1 MSDAPAGSVNHLPDD
16 ASLDSATITS
26 LSAEQRREPR
36 AASQPYLVVLT
47 SADQPRMASS
57 RHLLAGVDEVRLGR
71 GPRSAARSVDAGKVI
86 LELRLPDPRMSG
98 DHGQLVRGAAGW
110 VLDDP
115 ASKNGSLIN
124 GTRTRHAIVGDG
136 ALIELGH
143 CFLMFCHQPVEEGAA
158 VDAIDGELAVA
169 SSALATFVG
178 PLADGFAA
186 LTRIATTPISVV
198 LLGETGT
205 GKEVTARTL
214 HALSGRSGAFV
225 AVNCGAL
232 PRELIE
238 AELFGHRR
246 GAFTGAA
253 AERLG
258 LIRAAEGGTLF
269 LDEIGELPLASQAT
283 FLRVLQEREVVPVG
297 DDRAVKVD
305 VRLCAATHR
314 NLTAL
319 ADRGE
324 LRRDLLARISGF
336 TLELPPL
343 SARRADLGLLLRSLL
358 AGLPGGDA
366 IQFAPSALRALLVHP
381 WPLNIRALSK
391 ILGTAIALATHGII
405 ELEHLTEL
413 PRAVP
418 TRGAAPGIATVAG
431 AARRGDDAALR
442 ERLIAALTAHRG
454 NIVAASHAIGARRTQ
469 IYRWA
474 RRFGIDLDRFRR

>member
-1 MSDAPAGSVNHLPDD
+1 MFDAPTGCVSHLPDD
-16 ASLDSATITS
+16 AGASGDSATITS
-26 LSAEQRREPR
+26 VSAGQRHDPR
-36 AASQPYLVVLT
+36 PADQPHLVVLT
-47 SADQPRMASS
+47 SADQPRMPSS
-57 RHLLAGVDEVRLGR
+57 RHLLAGVDEVRFGR
-71 GPRSAARSVDAGKVI
+71 GPRSAVRALRAGRTV
-86 LELRLPDPRMSG
+86 LELRVPDPRMSA

-110 VLDDP
+110 VLEDP
-115 ASKNGSLIN
+115 LSKNGSLVN

-143 CFLMFCHQPVEEGAA
+143 CFLMFCNRPIEDRAA
-158 VDAIDGELAVA
+158 DDAIDGELAVA
-169 SSALATFVG
+169 SPALATFVG
-178 PLADGFAA
+178 PLADGFSA

-214 HALSGRSGAFV
+214 HTLSGRSGAFV

-246 GAFTGAA
+246 GAFTGAV

-258 LIRAAEGGTLF
+258 LVRAAEGGTLF

-297 DDRAVKVD
+297 DERPIKVD

-319 ADRGE
+319 AERGE

-358 AGLPGGDA
+358 AELPNGDA
-366 IQFAPSALRALLVHP
+366 IQFAPAALRALLGHS

-391 ILGTAIALATHGII
+391 ILRTAIALATHGIV

-413 PRAVP
+413 PRRAP
-418 TRGAAPGIATVAG
+418 TRGLAPGGAAV
-431 AARRGDDAALR
+431 AARRSDDAALR
-442 ERLIAALTAHRG
+442 ERLIAALTLHRG

-469 IYRWA
+469 VYRWA